1 MLLQEKVTHDWKEA
15 LKARD
20 PKKDVLSL
28 IRTELK
34 NKAINTR
41 SEGQTE
47 TLVDDETALGVLQKM
62 AKQRKESIE
71 SYEAGGRQDL
81 AAKEAF
87 ELSVIEFYLPKQ
99 LSDEELNALISS
111 KINELGISSVK
122 DIGKLMGAVLQVAK
136 GRADGKK
143 IQEAARVLLSGNV

>member
-81 AAKEAF
+81 AEKEAF
-87 ELSVIEFYLPKQ
+87 ELGVIEFYLPKQ
-99 LSDEELNALISS
+99 LSDEELHALISS
-111 KINELGISSVK
+111 KISELGISSIK

>member
-81 AAKEAF
+81 AKKEEF
-87 ELSVIEFYLPKQ
+87 ELNVIEFYLPKQ
-99 LSDEELNALISS
+99 LSDEELNELIAS